1 MKPVVAIVGRPN
13 VGKST
18 LFNRL
23 IGRQVAIVSD
33 IAGTT
38 RDRIFAGAEAQGRP
52 FTLVDT
58 GGLEAEPRTAIALK
72 VRSQA
77 ELAIDE
83 SDIIIFLLDVIDG
96 LLPADMDIASRLRQ
110 SGKPVIV
117 VVNKTDNEKLETQ
130 SADFFRLGLE
140 PIFPVSALHGRGVAD
155 LQEYLAG
162 QLPEKTDEETSKSAI
177 PRLAIVGRPGV
188 GKSTLLNSVL
198 GKERA
203 IVNNV
208 PGTTRDAINTIF
220 RYQKQDV
227 MLIDTGGLRRRG
239 RIEPGIEQYSVIR
252 TLRAIEQC
260 HVALFIIDASEL
272 VTAQDTHV
280 ARFILDARKGMVVV
294 ANKWDLVPIERREEY
309 RGVIEERLKFLAY
322 VPLIHSSAIHGSGI
336 GKVLETALDVW
347 RQRSL
352 KLPDDDANGI
362 IMSAYST
369 HPPLSRGQKRLEIYG
384 ATQGGVNPPLFVIR
398 VNEPALVHF
407 SYRRYLE
414 NRLRERYAFIGTPVT
429 LVFKKSS
436 RKTAKGARQA

>member
-1 MKPVVAIVGRPN
+1 
-13 VGKST
+13 
-18 LFNRL
+18 
-23 IGRQVAIVSD
+23 
-33 IAGTT
+33 
-38 RDRIFAGAEAQGRP
+38 
-52 FTLVDT
+52 
-58 GGLEAEPRTAIALK
+58 
-72 VRSQA
+72 
-77 ELAIDE
+77 
-83 SDIIIFLLDVIDG
+83 
-96 LLPADMDIASRLRQ
+96 
-110 SGKPVIV
+110 
-117 VVNKTDNEKLETQ
+117 
-130 SADFFRLGLE
+130 
-140 PIFPVSALHGRGVAD
+140 
-155 LQEYLAG
+155 
-162 QLPEKTDEETSKSAI
+162 
-177 PRLAIVGRPGV
+177 VGRPGV